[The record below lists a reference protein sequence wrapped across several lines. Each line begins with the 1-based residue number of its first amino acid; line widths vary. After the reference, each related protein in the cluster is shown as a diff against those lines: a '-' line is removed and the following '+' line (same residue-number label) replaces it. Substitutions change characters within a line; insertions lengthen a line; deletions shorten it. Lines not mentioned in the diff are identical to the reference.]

1 MKLDRR
7 SFLQVAVLA
16 SLGAAGCRSLGWGG
30 AAKGAP
36 MMGFAAP
43 EMEKVRIGVI
53 GIGARG
59 GGAVSRLIRVPGAE
73 VVGLGDVHEER
84 VTAQLAKFEAGKKAQ
99 PKQLSYGSDD
109 AWKRLCEAPD
119 IDLIYITS
127 PWKWHTPMAVYAM
140 QCGKHAV
147 CEVPAA
153 LSLDECW
160 QLVDTSEQTRRHC
173 MMLENCCYGFNEML
187 ALNMCRQNVFGTLVH
202 GEGAYIHERL
212 NSLLAP
218 KKYPSDSWRREWALH
233 HNGTP
238 YPTHGLGPICKC
250 MNVHCGDRMTRL
262 TSMSSNQFG
271 LTEYCKE
278 KFGPDSM
285 EAGLVY
291 QKGDMNITSIRTQLG
306 RTIMMQHDT
315 TSRRPYSRI
324 NLISGTRGLL
334 ADYPLRIALEPSTH
348 DWLKPEEQTKTV
360 EKYTHPLWA
369 KSGAAALAAG
379 GHGGMD
385 FLMDLRL
392 MHCLTKGLPLDMSV
406 YDAAAW
412 SSIVDLSERSV
423 RSGSDGINIPDF
435 TRGAWQTTKPRDIDM
450 G

>member
-1 MKLDRR
+1 MKTDRR
-7 SFLQVAVLA
+7 SFLKGAVAA
-16 SLGAAGCRSLGWGG
+16 SLAASGCQSLTGG
-30 AAKGAP
+30 KTPKGAP

-43 EMEKVRIGVI
+43 ALEKVRIGVI
-53 GIGARG
+53 GIGGRG
-59 GGAVSRLIRVPGAE
+59 NGAVSRLLTVPGAE

-84 VTAQLAKFEAGKKAQ
+84 VTKQFTKFAEGKRPKHLA
-99 PKQLSYGSDD
+99 YGSTD

-119 IDLIYITS
+119 IDLIYITT
-127 PWKWHTPMAVYAM
+127 PWQWHTPMAVYAM
-140 QCGKHAV
+140 RCGKHAV

-153 LSLDECW
+153 LSVDECW
-160 QLVDTSEQTRRHC
+160 QLVETSERTRRHC

-187 ALNMCRQNVFGTLVH
+187 ALNMCKHKVFGTLVH

-218 KKYPSDSWRREWALH
+218 KKYPADSWRREWTLH

-238 YPTHGLGPICKC
+238 YPTHGLGPICQC
-250 MNVHCGDRMTRL
+250 MDVHCGDRLARL
-262 TSMSSNQFG
+262 TSMSSDQFG
-271 LTEYCKE
+271 LTEFCKE
-278 KFGPDSM
+278 KFGADSA
-285 EAGLVY
+285 EAKLIY
-291 QKGDMNITSIRTQLG
+291 KKGDMNITSIRTQLG

-324 NLISGTRGLL
+324 NLISGTRGIL
-334 ADYPLRIALEPSTH
+334 ADYPLRIALQPNTH
-348 DWLKPEEQTKTV
+348 DWLTPEEQAKVV
-360 EKYTHPLWA
+360 EKYTHPLWV
-369 KSGAAALAAG
+369 KSGAAAKAAG

-412 SSIVDLSERSV
+412 SCIVDLAERSIEKGN
-423 RSGSDGINIPDF
+423 SGVEIPDF
-435 TRGAWQTTKPRDIDM
+435 TRGAWQTTLPRDIVM
-450 G
+450 

>member
-1 MKLDRR
+1 MQVNRR
-7 SFLQVAVLA
+7 HFLKGAVVA
-16 SLGAAGCRSLGWGG
+16 SLAASGCQSLGNGKT
-30 AAKGAP
+30 AKGAP

-43 EMEKVRIGVI
+43 ALEKVRIGNI

-59 GGAVSRLIRVPGAE
+59 NGAVSRLLRIPGAE
-73 VVGLGDVHEER
+73 IVGLADLHEER
-84 VTAQLAKFEAGKKAQ
+84 VAKQLAKFEGKTQ
-99 PKQLSYGSDD
+99 PKHLCHGSED

-127 PWKWHTPMAVYAM
+127 PWRWHTPMAVYAM
-140 QCGKHAV
+140 ECGKHAV

-153 LSLDECW
+153 LSVDECW
-160 QLVDTSEQTRRHC
+160 QLVTTSERTRRHC

-187 ALNMCRQNVFGTLVH
+187 ALNMCRQKVFGTLVH

-212 NSLLAP
+212 KALIDP
-218 KKYPSDSWRREWALH
+218 KQYDSDSWRREWALQ

-250 MNVHCGDRMTRL
+250 MDVHCGDRLARL
-262 TSMSSNQFG
+262 TSMSSAQFG
-271 LTEYCKE
+271 LTEYARE
-278 KFGPDSM
+278 KFGPDSK
-285 EAGLVY
+285 EAKMVY
-291 QKGDMNITSIRTQLG
+291 RKGDMNITSIRTQLG

-324 NLISGTRGLL
+324 NLISGTRGIL
-334 ADYPLRIALEPSTH
+334 ADYPLRIALEPNTH
-348 DWLKPEEQTKTV
+348 DWLKPEEQAKIV

-369 KSGAAALAAG
+369 KNGKAALAAG

-385 FLMDLRL
+385 YLMDFRL
-392 MHCLTKGLPLDMSV
+392 MHCLTNGLPLDMSV

-412 SSIVDLSERSV
+412 SSIVDLAERS
-423 RSGSDGINIPDF
+423 INQGNNGVDIPDF
-435 TRGAWQTTKPRDIDM
+435 TRGAWQTTTPRDIVM
-450 G
+450 

>member
-1 MKLDRR
+1 MKMDRR
-7 SFLQVAVLA
+7 SFLKGAVVA
-16 SLGAAGCRSLGWGG
+16 SLAASGCQSLTGG
-30 AAKGAP
+30 KASKGAP

-43 EMEKVRIGVI
+43 ALEKVRIGVI

-59 GGAVSRLIRVPGAE
+59 NGAVSRLLTVPGAE

-84 VTAQLAKFEAGKKAQ
+84 VTAQLAKFAEGKR
-99 PKQLSYGSDD
+99 PKHLAHGSTD

-140 QCGKHAV
+140 RCGKHAV

-153 LSLDECW
+153 LSIDECW
-160 QLVDTSEQTRRHC
+160 QLVETSERTRRHC

-187 ALNMCRQNVFGTLVH
+187 ALNMCKQKVFGTLVH

-218 KKYPSDSWRREWALH
+218 KKYPTDSWRREWTMH

-250 MNVHCGDRMTRL
+250 MDVHCGDRLTRL

-278 KFGPDSM
+278 KFGPDSA
-285 EAGLVY
+285 EAKLAY
-291 QKGDMNITSIRTQLG
+291 EKGDMNITSIRTHLG

-324 NLISGTRGLL
+324 NLISGTRGIL
-334 ADYPLRIALEPSTH
+334 ADYPLRIALEPNTH
-348 DWLKPEEQTKTV
+348 DWLKPEEQAKVV

-369 KSGAAALAAG
+369 KSGAAAKAAG

-412 SSIVDLSERSV
+412 SSIVDLAERSIDKGN
-423 RSGSDGINIPDF
+423 SGVAIPDF
-435 TRGAWQTTKPRDIDM
+435 TRGAWQTTLPRDIDM
-450 G
+450 